1 MPVLLLLGPLF
12 VGVIAA
18 AFALAGAVVEAGVS
32 RLRVD
37 LWRLHDDLVDDL
49 VAQRLADERSAVRLL
64 DLVRRSIVEAKQLTA
79 LRVFG
84 TFLLYRLS
92 AGNREI
98 ARNRILR
105 GETRDPAG
113 ERLRAPSGPDPVE
126 RRVRDDHP
134 RSVRQGGVPA
144 RVHGCPDPA
153 GQGCLRSAFLSAD
166 HRGSGA
172 HRGPAGLR
180 PAPRSARPSGRWPES
195 PADPA
200 GLRGLRGRWAD
211 AQPRFDPLWR
221 ARVIS
226 TLVSG
231 TTRPLRVPAYLGIF

>member
-1 MPVLLLLGPLF
+1 LTMPVLLLLGPLF

-32 RLRVD
+32 RLRVA

-84 TFLLYRLS
+84 TYLLYRVS

-105 GETRDPAG
+105 GETRDPLVNAYAHQ
-113 ERLRAPSGPDPVE
+113 LVHILSSGVYE
-126 RRVRDDHP
+126 TTILGRFGRVGFP
-134 RSVRQGGVPA
+134 LAFVGV
-144 RVHGCPDPA
+144 
-153 GQGCLRSAFLSAD
+153 QI
-166 HRGSGA
+166 
-172 HRGPAGLR
+172 
-180 PAPRSARPSGRWPES
+180 
-195 PADPA
+195 
-200 GLRGLRGRWAD
+200 LRGRG
-211 AQPRFDPLWR
+211 
-221 ARVIS
+221 
-226 TLVSG
+226 VSG
-231 TTRPLRVPAYLGIF
+231 ARSSQQITEAPVRTEVQLDYALHPGLSTEREMAGVAC